1 MVHLL
6 VTGLGEMLIMKINEI
21 TELVKKSNLKKYFI
35 ARFCS
40 VSTRA
45 ESNRT
50 GE

>member
-6 VTGLGEMLIMKINEI
+6 VTGLGEMLIMKIFEI
-21 TELVKKSNLKKYFI
+21 KFKKQLKKYFI

-40 VSTRA
+40 VGTGA
-45 ESNRT
+45 DSNRT